1 MRPTCQFAANASTT
15 KLIFRVRRKRS
26 RILMLLK
33 LFRRT
38 RLVLERKTLKPML
51 TTGMRVICTIA
62 LTKKLAQMKLKAPT
76 LPRTTH
82 RTYLL

>member
-1 MRPTCQFAANASTT
+1 M
-15 KLIFRVRRKRS
+15 
-26 RILMLLK
+26 LMLQ
-33 LFRRT
+33 RQSRQT
-38 RLVLERKTLKPML
+38 RLAQDQKTSKPML
-51 TTGMRVICTIA
+51 TMGMRVICTIA